1 VINYGFKKRKKF
13 MKNNKFYVTTPIYYV
28 NAKPHLGTLYSTLLA
43 DVTARWNKLQGKDV
57 FFLTGTDEHGQ
68 KVAQRAQD
76 LGKSPHELAD
86 SMIPLFKNTWKT
98 FEIEYDKFIRTTDPD
113 HQKAVVAWIK
123 KLQDNGDIYKSHY
136 SGWYCVPCE
145 TFVAVAGDEAVKD
158 DAGNYL
164 CPSCSRKLQEVEEES
179 YFFRLSAY
187 QDQLLK
193 FYEENP
199 NFITPKERANEV
211 LSFVKSGLKDLSI
224 SRKTVSWGIP
234 FPNDPE
240 HTVYVWG
247 DALNN
252 YISAIGY
259 GKDDAKSKKN
269 FEHWWPADLHIMA
282 KDIVRFHAVYWPA
295 FLMAAGLPMPKKLL
309 VHGYVLI
316 DEKKMSKSLGNAV
329 DPHQLA
335 DWYGAESVR
344 YYLVRQMAVTQDGHF
359 SLKDLEER
367 IGADLSNNL
376 GNLLNR
382 TLTLALNNGLEK
394 VAPVKTLEASS
405 AALKEKC
412 EEAFRSYW
420 EGMNHSQYH
429 IALADLWTFVS
440 QVNAFF
446 HEQKPWAVAKEN
458 KELFAE
464 IISSVCHSLY
474 SIALMLWPIM
484 PKKMEELLSC
494 LGHEFDKTKNYDEAL
509 RKNLWNK
516 TFVLKKTDKPLF
528 PRHESHVVVDEV
540 EQESGKESKKQA
552 KASKTPE
559 PISIKDV
566 AKVELLVGT
575 ITSCEPLSG
584 SDKLY
589 KMSVDL
595 GKRGV
600 RTILAGVAKFFKPED
615 LIGKQ
620 GVVVA
625 NLAPRK
631 MMGTESQGMMLF
643 AKDDQGNFEMVT
655 VAKGIENGTRLS

>member
-1 VINYGFKKRKKF
+1 
-13 MKNNKFYVTTPIYYV
+13 
-28 NAKPHLGTLYSTLLA
+28 
-43 DVTARWNKLQGKDV
+43 
-57 FFLTGTDEHGQ
+57 
-68 KVAQRAQD
+68 
-76 LGKSPHELAD
+76 
-86 SMIPLFKNTWKT
+86 
-98 FEIEYDKFIRTTDPD
+98 
-113 HQKAVVAWIK
+113 
-123 KLQDNGDIYKSHY
+123 
-136 SGWYCVPCE
+136 
-145 TFVAVAGDEAVKD
+145 
-158 DAGNYL
+158 
-164 CPSCSRKLQEVEEES
+164 
-179 YFFRLSAY
+179 
-187 QDQLLK
+187 
-193 FYEENP
+193 
-199 NFITPKERANEV
+199 
-211 LSFVKSGLKDLSI
+211 
-224 SRKTVSWGIP
+224 
-234 FPNDPE
+234 
-240 HTVYVWG
+240 
-247 DALNN
+247 LNN

-259 GKDDAKSKKN
+259 GKDDAKSKEN
-269 FEHWWPADLHIMA
+269 FEHWWPADLHVMA

-295 FLMAAGLPMPKKLL
+295 FLMAAGLPLPKKLL
-309 VHGYVLI
+309 VHGYVLV

-335 DWYGAESVR
+335 EWYGAESVR

-359 SLKDLEER
+359 SLQDLEGR

-382 TLTLALNNGLEK
+382 TLTLAINNGLET

-412 EEAFRSYW
+412 EEGFRSYW

-429 IALADLWTFVS
+429 IALADLWTFIS

-484 PKKMEELLSC
+484 PKKMEELLKC
-494 LGHEFDKTKNYDEAL
+494 LGHEFDKAKNYDEEL
-509 RKNLWNK
+509 RKNMWNK

-528 PRHESHVVVDEV
+528 PRHESHVEVDES
-540 EQESGKESKKQA
+540 ESGDAQKKSA
-552 KASKTPE
+552 KASKTSKTTSVE
-559 PISIKDV
+559 TISIKDV

-595 GKRGV
+595 GKRGE
-600 RTILAGVAKFFKPED
+600 RTILAGVAKFFKPDE

-625 NLAPRK
+625 NLVPRK

-643 AKDDQGNFEMVT
+643 AKDDQGNFELTTVT
-655 VAKGIENGTRLS
+655 SRGAVAGGVVNGTRLS